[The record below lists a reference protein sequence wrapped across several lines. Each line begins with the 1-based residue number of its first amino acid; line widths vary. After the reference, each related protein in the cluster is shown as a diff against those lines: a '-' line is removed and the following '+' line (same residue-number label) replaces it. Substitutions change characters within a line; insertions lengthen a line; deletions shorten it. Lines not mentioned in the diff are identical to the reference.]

1 MNSILQ
7 YILVHRAKT
16 KFKVDMG
23 IAPRGQSVIDST
35 NVLAIYLNRNSHL
48 TIGRVLLLI
57 HLAIFSGGA
66 HLLGIETALYAI
78 LTYLA
83 ADKTVNYVVN
93 GLEEHIGM
101 TIISP
106 QDKEIRIMLSQQIAR
121 ACAIY
126 KGKEEYAKSWYRPL
140 YY

>member
-7 YILVHRAKT
+7 YILAHRAKT

-35 NVLAIYLNRNSHL
+35 NVLAIYLNRNWHL
-48 TIGRVLLLI
+48 TIGDVLLLI

-66 HLLGIETALYAI
+66 HLLGIETALYTI

-83 ADKTVNYVVN
+83 ADKTVNYVVNN

-121 ACAIY
+121 VCAIY
-126 KGKEEYAKSWYRPL
+126 K
-140 YY
+140 